1 MIILIKLEKKM
12 AEYSDYLKIF
22 VGLFAVLNPLGIIPI
37 FISMTSDESD
47 IDKKNT
53 INTVA
58 ISVAI
63 ILLLSLFFGDL
74 LLEFFGISINSFR
87 IGGGILILLMAISM
101 LHGKK
106 SHVKQTPEE
115 ADEAQ
120 VRESIGI
127 VPLAMPLLAGPGGIS
142 GVIIASHKYNGL
154 FHHLAIA
161 VIILFLS
168 AVIWGILKVSPFI
181 AKKMSMT
188 GLNIVTRIMGLI
200 LASIAVEFI
209 VNGLKGMFPALN

>member
-1 MIILIKLEKKM
+1 ML
-12 AEYSDYLKIF
+12 EYSDYLKIF
-22 VGLFAVLNPLGIIPI
+22 VGLFAVLNPLGVIPV
-37 FISMTSDESD
+37 FISVTADESD
-47 IDKKNT
+47 VQKKKT

-63 ILLLSLFFGDL
+63 ILILALFFGDL

-101 LHGKK
+101 LHAKK

-115 ADEAQ
+115 ANEAQ
-120 VRESIGI
+120 AMESVAI
-127 VPLAMPLLAGPGGIS
+127 VPLAMPLLAGPGSIS
-142 GVIIASHKYNGL
+142 GVIIASHKYPGIL
-154 FHHLAIA
+154 HHLAVALIV
-161 VIILFLS
+161 VILS
-168 AVIWGILKVSPFI
+168 GIIWGILKLSPFI
-181 AKKMSMT
+181 AKKMSTT
-188 GLNIVTRIMGLI
+188 GLNIITRIMGLI